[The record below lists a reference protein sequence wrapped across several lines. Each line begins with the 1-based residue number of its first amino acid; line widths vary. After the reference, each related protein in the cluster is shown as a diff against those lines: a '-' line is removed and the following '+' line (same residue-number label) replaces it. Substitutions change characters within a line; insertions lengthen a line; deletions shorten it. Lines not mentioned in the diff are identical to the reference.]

1 MNETI
6 SAGSV
11 SNIIIQSSFTLADIR
26 RTERYYK
33 FPLFSL
39 FFLRNEIKISI
50 SSIITIVREKEM
62 YHSLFPFFFFS
73 FFQQDVDVE
82 MENNRRIRSK

>member
-1 MNETI
+1 MNEII

-50 SSIITIVREKEM
+50 SSIMIVREKEM

>member
-50 SSIITIVREKEM
+50 SSIMIVREKEM
-62 YHSLFPFFFFS
+62 YHSLFSFFFFS